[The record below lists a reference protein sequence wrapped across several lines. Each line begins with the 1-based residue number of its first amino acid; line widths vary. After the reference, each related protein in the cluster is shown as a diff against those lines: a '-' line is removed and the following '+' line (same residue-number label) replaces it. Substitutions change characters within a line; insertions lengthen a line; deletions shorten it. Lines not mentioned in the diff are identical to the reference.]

1 MTKWDHFKTQIIKEE
16 IKAMKEYINITGP
29 SDLQTLTVGRFEENS
44 ITWGLDYSYQP
55 PEDDIELLSLVK
67 TYLAQYMNS
76 VLDHPEELIE
86 IITKQRDLEISAL
99 KDTNEKL
106 EREVIDLRQ
115 ELYDLRITL
124 HTLVEDL
131 RAEIDYKTKNHENK

>member
-1 MTKWDHFKTQIIKEE
+1 
-16 IKAMKEYINITGP
+16 MKEYINITGP
-29 SDLQTLTVGRFEENS
+29 SDLQTLTVGRFEGDS
-44 ITWGLDYSYQP
+44 ITVGLDYSYQP

-106 EREVIDLRQ
+106 EHEIKDLRQ
-115 ELYDLRITL
+115 ELFDLRITL
-124 HTLVEDL
+124 HTFVDELK
-131 RAEIDYKTKNHENK
+131 AEIDYKTRNDENK

>member
-1 MTKWDHFKTQIIKEE
+1 
-16 IKAMKEYINITGP
+16 MKEYINITGP
-29 SDLQTLTVGRFEENS
+29 SDLQTLTVGRFEGDS
-44 ITWGLDYSYQP
+44 ITVGLADYSYQP

-67 TYLAQYMNS
+67 TYLATYMNS

-124 HTLVEDL
+124 HTFVDEL
-131 RAEIDYKTKNHENK
+131 RAEIDYKTKTIKEC

>member
-1 MTKWDHFKTQIIKEE
+1 
-16 IKAMKEYINITGP
+16 MKEYINITSP
-29 SDLQTLTVGRFEENS
+29 SDLQTLTVGRFEGDS
-44 ITWGLDYSYQP
+44 IIARVDYSYQP
-55 PEDDIELLSLVK
+55 PEDDIELLALVK

-76 VLDHPEELIE
+76 VIDHPEELIE
-86 IITKQRDLEISAL
+86 IITKQRDFEISAL

-124 HTLVEDL
+124 HTFVDELK
-131 RAEIDYKTKNHENK
+131 AEIDYKIRNNENK

>member
-1 MTKWDHFKTQIIKEE
+1 
-16 IKAMKEYINITGP
+16 MKEYINITRP
-29 SDLQTLTVGRFEENS
+29 SDLQTLTVGRFEEDS
-44 ITWGLDYSYQP
+44 ITVGLDYSYQP

-76 VLDHPEELIE
+76 VLDHPEELVE

-106 EREVIDLRQ
+106 EREIIDLRQ

-124 HTLVEDL
+124 HTLVDEL
-131 RAEIDYKTKNHENK
+131 RAEIDYKTRNDENK